1 MRLEIES
8 AANFLS
14 DLLRLHSQCL
24 APQQLEQFRLTIIDH
39 LLSHYQKHWFPEK
52 PFKGS
57 GYRCLRIN
65 HKMDPMLAKAGLMC
79 GLNDSALRTFLPNE
93 LTLWIDPNEVSY
105 RIGENGSICVIYDA
119 DSYDNSSSGS
129 QTNRH
134 SNYSRMTPSP
144 PSSHLST
151 PLSSSMSSNSSTQSS
166 PSSSPNW
173 YNNYERVSPP
183 SHLVS
188 AKKSSFYLNSLLS

>member
-79 GLNDSALRTFLPNE
+79 GLNDSTLRTFLPNE

-119 DSYDNSSSGS
+119 DSYDNSTSGS

-173 YNNYERVSPP
+173 YNYERVSPP